1 MFTAKKQVLARGC
14 GQSVIVTIASYMIK
28 LTCRPTNTVLHH
40 YSGGFD

>member
-14 GQSVIVTIASYMIK
+14 GQSVIVIIASYIK

-40 YSGGFD
+40 YSGGYD